1 MNSLLNQY
9 KPCINNLFC
18 YNPLLDM
25 KENMEAAA
33 TNVVNQLWEVALAHE
48 RIYPSEIQ
56 AVLVFSGPGTYY
68 DKLKPNQAEYMRWM
82 DRDRIR
88 AGVAVVREVTA
99 SNMRDLEI
107 GPNKKGYYVSKE
119 DVEWFGPFFVYNG
132 IPIENKVIREVLR
145 SEKCKL
151 PQEKVLIIDEV
162 RETDK
167 IHAIRHTGDQYSS
180 FYQEL
185 INPSSPLNSI
195 ENVALVAHIPDFIRH
210 PFYAKL
216 YQERLRSEHGRNI
229 NFWAYGLKSRPGT
242 ELIHTNEE
250 IKRLVPYAQ

>member
-1 MNSLLNQY
+1 
-9 KPCINNLFC
+9 
-18 YNPLLDM
+18 M
-25 KENMEAAA
+25 KEQMEIAA
-33 TNVVNQLWEVALAHE
+33 TNVVNQLWEVARVHE
-48 RIYPSEIQ
+48 RTYPSEIQ

-68 DKLKPNQAEYMRWM
+68 DRLKPGQPDRVRWM

-99 SNMRDLEI
+99 SSMRDL
-107 GPNKKGYYVSKE
+107 GDDPNKKGHFVTQEEITKY
-119 DVEWFGPFFVYNG
+119 GPFFVYNG
-132 IPIENKVIREVLR
+132 IPIENKVIREALG
-145 SEKCKL
+145 SERCKM
-151 PQEKVLIIDEV
+151 PQEKVLVIDEV
-162 RETDK
+162 RETDRV
-167 IHAIRHTGDQYSS
+167 HPIRHTGDQYKS

-185 INPSSPLNSI
+185 INPSSPLSHV

-250 IKRLVPYAQ
+250 LKRLVPYAQKGDLATEPADLII